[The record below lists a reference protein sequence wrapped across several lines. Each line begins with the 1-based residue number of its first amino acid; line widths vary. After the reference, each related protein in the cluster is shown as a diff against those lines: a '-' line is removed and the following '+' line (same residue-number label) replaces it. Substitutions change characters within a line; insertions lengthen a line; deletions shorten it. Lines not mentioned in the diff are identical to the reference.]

1 MLCRSASEARPANDA
16 DEVMTLAGTLMAAIA
31 LVWGLGGTIWLLSHR
46 RYRLDQAPRFVMD
59 LAGFPVELAQSIWGR
74 QGVPYALLLPNML
87 IFGIFTFTP
96 MILNFHVSMTSGSS
110 IALFDRPWV
119 GLDNY
124 TRIFAC
130 ENFFQPR
137 TCSNEGYN
145 FWTAMFNTL
154 WFVVIQV
161 PLMCVVALAT
171 ALVVNKNIK
180 GRGFWRAMFF
190 YPVMLSPVV
199 IANIWHWMLHRK
211 GALNEMIGT
220 TQDGISTLAGMAGF
234 DIVATVLFAI
244 VLLVVSERALR
255 GQAEPSLAWTAVFA
269 LLFALLCT
277 WANPASLLGFES
289 SFWLGVVL
297 AAALFWT
304 VASGQPFA
312 RMAIIGAGIV
322 AAALLLSIQ
331 FDAVFAFEPYRPI
344 NWLVTPRT
352 NWPFFW
358 LVFVFCWSHM
368 GFYMLI
374 LLAGLQAI
382 PRDLYEAAKMDGT
395 KPARAFWRITLPL
408 VMPTLT
414 VVIVLSLIRSFQIFD
429 EVYLLTG
436 GGPGRETFM
445 IVQNIYE
452 VAFSRNQPAYG
463 EAAAGSVLMAVVIAA
478 FTFFQLW
485 ITRRQS
491 GL

>member
-1 MLCRSASEARPANDA
+1 ML
-16 DEVMTLAGTLMAAIA
+16 
-31 LVWGLGGTIWLLSHR
+31 LVGLLWGVGGTIWLLMRR
-46 RYRLDQAPRFVMD
+46 RYRLDQIPQFLMD
-59 LAGFPVELAQSIWGR
+59 LVGFPVELAQAVFGR
-74 QGVPYALLLPNML
+74 GGVPYALLLPNML
-87 IFGIFTFTP
+87 IFGFFTFAP
-96 MILNFHVSMTSGSS
+96 MILNFYVSMTSGSS
-110 IALFDRPWV
+110 IALFDRPWA
-119 GLDNY
+119 GFENY
-124 TRIFAC
+124 TRIFQC
-130 ENFFQPR
+130 ENIFEPR
-137 TCSNEGYN
+137 TCSNEGFN

-171 ALVVNKNIK
+171 ALVVNKNLV

-199 IANIWHWMLHRK
+199 IANIWHWMLHRR
-211 GALNEMIGT
+211 GALNEMIGS
-220 TQDGISTLAGMAGF
+220 TQEGLTAMAGLSGF
-234 DIVATVLFAI
+234 DMVATVIFAV
-244 VLLVVSERALR
+244 VLLAVSERALR
-255 GQAEPSLAWTAVFA
+255 SSDDPSLAWTAVFA
-269 LLFALLCT
+269 GLFALLVY
-277 WANPASLLGFES
+277 WANPLSLLGLPGS
-289 SFWLGVVL
+289 GWVGL
-297 AAALFWT
+297 ALAGGLFWA
-304 VASGQPFA
+304 VATAQSWA
-312 RMAIIGAGIV
+312 RAAIVGYGI
-322 AAALLLSIQ
+322 AAVLMLLSIQ
-331 FDAVFAFEPYRPI
+331 FDGVFAFEAYRPV
-344 NWLVTPRT
+344 NWLVTPNT
-352 NWPFFW
+352 GWPFFW

-382 PRDLYEAAKMDGT
+382 PKDLYEAAKMDAT

-414 VVIVLSLIRSFQIFD
+414 VVLVLSLIRSFQIFD

-452 VAFSRNQPAYG
+452 TGFRSQLPAYG
-463 EAAAGSVLMAVVIAA
+463 EAAAGSVLMAVVIAV

-491 GL
+491 GI